1 MLGLRREDFGSSF
14 VFGAATSAH
23 QIEGGWTDGRGS
35 SIWDRFAAM
44 PGTIAD
50 GSDGSIACDHYH
62 RWAAD
67 LDLVA
72 GAGLDAYRFSFAWP
86 RIIPGGAGAVNE
98 QGLDFYDRLID
109 GMLERGLKPFA
120 TLYHWDLPSALQ
132 DRGGWENRDVAA
144 WFADYA
150 AVVARRF
157 GDRLAAIAT
166 LNEPWCTAYLGH
178 ISGQHAPGIKDIRAG
193 ARAMH
198 HVLLAHG
205 VGIDALRANGAKNL
219 GIVLNLEKCEPASSS
234 DEDNDAARLWDGLF
248 NRWYLAGACLG
259 EYPTDI
265 VMRLRQ
271 QLPEGWVHDL
281 LAIGRRLDW
290 LGINYYTR
298 ALLRHDPGG
307 GTIPLAKV
315 GGRLETTD
323 IGWEIYPEGLVELL
337 IRVAR
342 DYTNVPI
349 YITEN
354 GMAEVPGLDDQ
365 RRIRFHGEHLRAV
378 LEARRAG
385 VDVRGYFAWSLLD
398 NFEWAE
404 GYTKRFGL
412 VEVDFE
418 TQERSPRASYR
429 GFRQLLRAAP

>member
-1 MLGLRREDFGSSF
+1 VLGLKREDFGSGF
-14 VFGAATSAH
+14 LFGAATSAH

-35 SIWDRFAAM
+35 SIWDQFAAV
-44 PGTIAD
+44 PGNVAD
-50 GSDGSIACDHYH
+50 GRDASVACDHYH

-72 GAGLDAYRFSFAWP
+72 NAGFDAYRFSFAWP
-86 RIIPGGAGAVNE
+86 RIIPSGTGAANE
-98 QGLDFYDRLID
+98 QGLGFYDRLVD

-132 DRGGWENRDVAA
+132 DRGGWGNRDIAG

-150 AVVARRF
+150 ALIARRF
-157 GDRLAAIAT
+157 GDRLEATAT
-166 LNEPWCTAYLGH
+166 LNEPWCTAYLGY
-178 ISGQHAPGIKDIRAG
+178 ISGRHAPGITDLRAG
-193 ARAMH
+193 VRAMH

-205 VGIDALRANGAKNL
+205 AGIDALRAGGARNL
-219 GIVLNLEKCEPASSS
+219 GVVLNLEKSEPASSS
-234 DEDNDAARLWDGLF
+234 DDDADAARLWDGLF
-248 NRWYLAGACLG
+248 NRWYLAGVCLG

-265 VMRLRQ
+265 VTRLRPH
-271 QLPEGWVHDL
+271 LPDGWVQDL

-307 GTIPLAKV
+307 GAIPLAKV
-315 GGRLETTD
+315 GGPLETTD
-323 IGWEIYPEGLVELL
+323 IGWEIYPEGLTELL

-342 DYTNVPI
+342 DYTGVPI
-349 YITEN
+349 FITEN
-354 GMAEVPGLDDQ
+354 GMAEVAGLDDQ
-365 RRIRFHGEHLRAV
+365 RRIRFHAEHLRAV
-378 LEARRAG
+378 LDARRAG

-404 GYTKRFGL
+404 GYAKRFGL

-418 TQERSPRASYR
+418 TLERTPRASYR
-429 GFRQLLRAAP
+429 AFQQLLRTP